1 MLDTINKDMSLRD
14 TVKDWLREGKEI
26 KAKNPLCSK
35 RLVIKNLNQIHQLLE
50 EDSPMIAKMRIE
62 MLIDE
67 IEDGKLNAAK
77 ASINKVLLDKI
88 GEVLKERAIAVSS
101 TYLDLDEEEDT
112 AYQKFFRKALKKF
125 GVSSPSEFKSEEEK
139 KKFFDYVDKE
149 YKADNEED

>member
-1 MLDTINKDMSLRD
+1 MT
-14 TVKDWLREGKEI
+14 EI
-26 KAKNPLCSK
+26 IRA
-35 RLVIKNLNQIHQLLE
+35 
-50 EDSPMIAKMRIE
+50 
-62 MLIDE
+62 

-77 ASINKVLLDKI
+77 ASINDVLLSKINKVL
-88 GEVLKERAIAVSS
+88 GERKIAVSS

-125 GVSSPSEFKSEEEK
+125 GVSNPSEFKSEEEK

>member
-1 MLDTINKDMSLRD
+1 MDWLKNQNTDLLDTINKDMSLRD

-67 IEDGKLNAAK
+67 IEDGKLNA
-77 ASINKVLLDKI
+77 
-88 GEVLKERAIAVSS
+88 GEL
-101 TYLDLDEEEDT
+101 
-112 AYQKFFRKALKKF
+112 
-125 GVSSPSEFKSEEEK
+125 
-139 KKFFDYVDKE
+139 
-149 YKADNEED
+149 